1 MSYPADLIDS
11 AAPAPGR
18 VGQGTAIEQSRA
30 IAEVQAAVVVAQQCR
45 RSFTVARAMM
55 QESCR
60 QLRLAQRAFYRFPRG
75 DKTVTGSTV
84 YLARELARCW
94 QNVQYGVT
102 ELRRDDLARQSE
114 MLAWAWDVETNVR
127 ATSTFIVPHKRDTK
141 KGPQD
146 IIDIRD
152 IYENNANAGARRL
165 RQVIFSIVPPH
176 FVEEAEDLCARTL
189 KAGDGRDLAERVD
202 SAVAVFDRLGVS
214 LARLETKLGRTRD
227 RWDTYDLAQ
236 LTTAHRGIERG
247 DIDADLEFPDL
258 AAARITAA
266 DVLEA
271 TVAPTSTTSTAPAPK
286 AAEPAPTSKAT
297 K

>member
-1 MSYPADLIDS
+1 MSYPAELLDS
-11 AAPAPGR
+11 NPAPAPGR

-30 IAEVQAAVVVAQQCR
+30 IAEVQAAVIVAQQCR
-45 RSFTVARAMM
+45 RSFTIARAMM

-60 QLRLAQRAFYRFPRG
+60 QLRLAERAFYKFPRA

-102 ELRRDDLARQSE
+102 ELRRDDAARQSE

-176 FVEEAEDLCARTL
+176 FVEEAEELCVRTL

-202 SAVAVFDRLGVS
+202 AAVAVYDRLGIAVE
-214 LARLETKLGRTRD
+214 RLEVKLGRTRD
-227 RWDTYDLAQ
+227 RWDTFDLAQ
-236 LTTAHRGIERG
+236 LSTARRGIERG
-247 DIDADLEFPDL
+247 AVDPDVEFPDV
-258 AAARITAA
+258 AARITAA

-271 TVAPTSTTSTAPAPK
+271 TVAPASTSAAPAP
-286 AAEPAPTSKAT
+286 APVATSKGKA
-297 K
+297 

>member
-1 MSYPADLIDS
+1 MSYPAELLDNP
-11 AAPAPGR
+11 APAPGR

-30 IAEVQAAVVVAQQCR
+30 IAEVQAAVIVAQQCR
-45 RSFTVARAMM
+45 RSFSIARDMM

-60 QLRLAQRAFYRFPRG
+60 QTRLAERAFYRFPRG
-75 DKTVTGSTV
+75 DTTVAGSTV

-102 ELRRDDLARQSE
+102 ELRRDDVARQSE

-141 KGPQD
+141 KGPKD

-176 FVEEAEDLCARTL
+176 FVEEAEELCARTL

-202 SAVAVFDRLGVS
+202 AAVAVFDRLGIAVE
-214 LARLETKLGRTRD
+214 RLEVKLGRTRD
-227 RWDTYDLAQ
+227 RWDTFDLAQ
-236 LTTAHRGIERG
+236 LSTARRGIERG
-247 DIDADLEFPDL
+247 AVDPDVEFPDV
-258 AAARITAA
+258 AARITAA
-266 DVLEA
+266 DVVEA
-271 TVAPTSTTSTAPAPK
+271 TVAPAVTTGSAPVTTTSKGK
-286 AAEPAPTSKAT
+286 AS
-297 K
+297 